1 MESTCRI
8 CGRRGHWKAEC
19 PDRPRTTDST
29 SGSTAPA
36 MTSTTVESE
45 ADSELMSLEFMQ
57 LPVISETALDDEPS
71 PQKAEAIVNHVIF
84 RGKTYLVSNGVNQ
97 NQVHKPGDDRNHAT
111 GVVPTMPL
119 RSDFQNRE
127 SPSKAMTASWNF
139 SSTEL
144 VRDELALFATHG
156 TYGILDT
163 GATKSVVGS
172 ALVPDLLRQLHPK
185 VREQVKRCQC
195 SVTVRFGNQG
205 T

>member
-1 MESTCRI
+1 
-8 CGRRGHWKAEC
+8 
-19 PDRPRTTDST
+19 
-29 SGSTAPA
+29 
-36 MTSTTVESE
+36 
-45 ADSELMSLEFMQ
+45 
-57 LPVISETALDDEPS
+57 
-71 PQKAEAIVNHVIF
+71 
-84 RGKTYLVSNGVNQ
+84 
-97 NQVHKPGDDRNHAT
+97 
-111 GVVPTMPL
+111 
-119 RSDFQNRE
+119 
-127 SPSKAMTASWNF
+127 MTASWNF